1 MMTAMEKQTQG
12 RKKNKQQ
19 GMAMPDIKAM
29 QEVTMEHRLDKI
41 EEKIDRLTDAMV
53 SLARAEEKINKLQDD
68 QNKQYER
75 TNKLSVKM
83 DEIERVVLEN
93 HRTVQFIHKLFWVVI
108 VAVAGVTA
116 ANFWMQERNH
126 AKE

>member
-1 MMTAMEKQTQG
+1 MPAEL
-12 RKKNKQQ
+12 QQ
-19 GMAMPDIKAM
+19 V

-53 SLARAEEKINKLQDD
+53 SLARAEEKIGKLQDD

-108 VAVAGVTA
+108 VAGIGMIA
-116 ANFWMQERNH
+116 ANIWM
-126 AKE
+126 

>member
-1 MMTAMEKQTQG
+1 
-12 RKKNKQQ
+12 
-19 GMAMPDIKAM
+19 MPDIKAM

-116 ANFWMQERNH
+116 ANFWM
-126 AKE
+126 